1 MPGPIDNAA
10 AQRYPGIGWIAIRRL
25 GWINPRRSRF
35 VSWVVSGA
43 CAVGF
48 VLWARGQP
56 MPRLPS
62 GPAQSAALVVGV
74 FAYGLA
80 TIGSCERWS
89 SLLRA
94 AVPSISRMVSYRP
107 VAVGQLGNVF
117 LPARAGDAIRVG
129 LAAASDE
136 RVSTQTA
143 VGVLIAERAL
153 DIACHA
159 SLLTV
164 VLAGAAASRVSAFT
178 VVCIGAAGLA
188 GLALVAGV
196 VIAARGSVRSLLAR
210 TFGEWRAPAFLDTL
224 LAPLLGLRRKG
235 RRAILLS
242 AVMWAGEVTGWWAA
256 SHAVGLNLTG
266 PQAAYVF
273 AIASLAMVMPV
284 GFGSIGTLDAGIIFA
299 LETIGLGTA
308 RVLSFVVLLR
318 VLLVLPSV
326 ALFVCTVRG
335 PRGRRC

>member
-1 MPGPIDNAA
+1 MPGPVDNAA
-10 AQRYPGIGWIAIRRL
+10 AQRYPGMGWIAIRRL

-43 CAVGF
+43 CAIGF
-48 VLWARGQP
+48 LLWARGQP

-62 GPAQSAALVVGV
+62 GPAQSAALAVGV

-89 SLLRA
+89 SLLRT
-94 AVPSISRMVSYRP
+94 AVPGSSRIVSYRP

-164 VLAGAAASRVSAFT
+164 VLAGVAASHMSLFT
-178 VVCIGAAGLA
+178 AVLVGVAGLA
-188 GLALVAGV
+188 GLTLIVGVAV
-196 VIAARGSVRSLLAR
+196 AVRGSARSLLAR
-210 TFGEWRAPAFLDTL
+210 LLGERQVPAFLDTL

-242 AVMWAGEVTGWWAA
+242 VAMWASEVTGWWAA

-318 VLLVLPSV
+318 VLLVLPSA
-326 ALFVCTVRG
+326 ALFVGTVRG
-335 PRGRRC
+335 PRSRRC